1 MGGGEGAGDEGR
13 HSSGNYCNHNSR
25 NYRHQFLTSA
35 EPLGSDSRPLDPMIP
50 EVAKAVMEADRKEDT
65 PSGSGVE
72 SEREKGRKRGGEK

>member
-1 MGGGEGAGDEGR
+1 
-13 HSSGNYCNHNSR
+13 
-25 NYRHQFLTSA
+25 
-35 EPLGSDSRPLDPMIP
+35 MIP